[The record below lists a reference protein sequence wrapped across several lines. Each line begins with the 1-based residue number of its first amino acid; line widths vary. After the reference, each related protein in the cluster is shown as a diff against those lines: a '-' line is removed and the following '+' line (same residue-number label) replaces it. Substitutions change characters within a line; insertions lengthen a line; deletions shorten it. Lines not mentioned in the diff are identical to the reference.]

1 MEAGG
6 SEKAVRCSGTPAN
19 PTDLRSRQRQRRCDA
34 RSLRP
39 RLRGPDFDC
48 AAIFSAALF
57 SRSPLGHRSSHSS
70 HTLGQFRVYAPCT
83 SENFASESGTKV
95 KTPTFAMADKPNR
108 RVKLYT
114 LNENKQWDYLGS
126 GNITSVASESQGLFL
141 VVWSESRGTQILE
154 SEVLPDTPYQRQK
167 DTLIVWSE
175 AENHGMALSFRDSE
189 SCYETWEAICRVQG
203 RDPSVNVTQDLLD
216 DLEEEIDETLETDDL
231 DELPNCELSKLKQI
245 ANLVTSAFDSPL
257 RRRRLAL
264 VLENETYIKKL
275 LQMLQSCES
284 VGYTE
289 GLYHLHTIIKGI
301 FFLDKTALLDILF
314 SEECIMNVIGC
325 LEYDPALDQP
335 KKHRE
340 FLTQNANF
348 KEVIPITT
356 CKLRQIIHQT
366 YRVQYIQDILL
377 PTPSVLDENCLS
389 ALKTFIFLN
398 KMEIIHMLQSD
409 DKFLPQIFEQLK
421 DKTIDNDKRHELLFF
436 LKEFGAFAQILKPR
450 SKDALFKTLTQ
461 MGILP
466 TIKVIMSLD
475 DYQVKSSAID
485 IFAHLVEH
493 NPSVI
498 REFLLEEEQQ
508 NEKGSLLINL
518 IIKQMICDTDP
529 EKAGALHIMG
539 LLRFILDPENMIA
552 MPQKCERSKFLNFF
566 YKQCM
571 HNIIV
576 PLLATTSEDI
586 FEEDHILGD
595 DINNKYCLHD
605 YQTAQLLGII
615 LELLTFC
622 VQHHTYYIKYY
633 ILRKDLL
640 RNVLIL
646 MKSRHTFL
654 VLCALRLMRRIIG
667 LKDEVYNRYIIEGN
681 LFEPVVNAF
690 LNNGTRYNMLN
701 SAVIELFDYIREE
714 NIKLLLTHVVEKF
727 YKTLEWIDYVQTFKN
742 MKIKYEQEKER
753 KSQKSLNSLQ
763 NSKRARDVEKNEVS
777 YKGDK
782 ENLEEGHSGMRPMES
797 DFQDDYD
804 ISMEIENT
812 TENEDKVNAPKRTS
826 SGDIKFTY
834 SHSAGDANGT
844 DNPMRLVDYSDDDE
858 EEDKEDEATFRKRPH
873 LNP

>member
-1 MEAGG
+1 
-6 SEKAVRCSGTPAN
+6 
-19 PTDLRSRQRQRRCDA
+19 
-34 RSLRP
+34 
-39 RLRGPDFDC
+39 
-48 AAIFSAALF
+48 
-57 SRSPLGHRSSHSS
+57 
-70 HTLGQFRVYAPCT
+70 
-83 SENFASESGTKV
+83 
-95 KTPTFAMADKPNR
+95 MADRPNR
-108 RVKLYT
+108 RVKLFA
-114 LNENKQWDYLGS
+114 LNEYKQWDYLGS
-126 GNITSVASESQGLFL
+126 GNVTSVASESQGLFL
-141 VVWSESRGTQILE
+141 VVRSESSGTQILE

-175 AENHGMALSFRDSE
+175 AENHGMALSFRNSE

-245 ANLVTSAFDSPL
+245 ANLVTSAFSSPL

-275 LQMLQSCES
+275 LQMLHSCES

-325 LEYDPALDQP
+325 LEYDPAFDQP

-356 CKLRQIIHQT
+356 CKLRQRIHQT

-421 DKTIDNDKRHELLFF
+421 DKTIDNDKRRELLFF
-436 LKEFGAFAQILKPR
+436 LKEFGSFAQVLKPR

-475 DYQVKSSAID
+475 DYQIKSSAID

-586 FEEDHILGD
+586 FEEGHILGD
-595 DINNKYCLHD
+595 DINSRYCL
-605 YQTAQLLGII
+605 
-615 LELLTFC
+615 
-622 VQHHTYYIKYY
+622 
-633 ILRKDLL
+633 R
-640 RNVLIL
+640 
-646 MKSRHTFL
+646 
-654 VLCALRLMRRIIG
+654 ALRLMRRIIG
-667 LKDEVYNRYIIEGN
+667 LKDEVYNCYIIQGN

-714 NIKLLLTHVVEKF
+714 NIKSLLTHVVEKF

-742 MKIKYEQEKER
+742 MKIKYEREKER
-753 KSQKSLNSLQ
+753 KRQKSLNSLQ
-763 NSKRARDVEKNEVS
+763 NSKRARDLEKNKVS

-812 TENEDKVNAPKRTS
+812 TKNEDKVNVPKRTS

-858 EEDKEDEATFRKRPH
+858 EEDKEDEAKFRKRPH
-873 LNP
+873 FNP

>member
-1 MEAGG
+1 
-6 SEKAVRCSGTPAN
+6 
-19 PTDLRSRQRQRRCDA
+19 
-34 RSLRP
+34 
-39 RLRGPDFDC
+39 
-48 AAIFSAALF
+48 
-57 SRSPLGHRSSHSS
+57 
-70 HTLGQFRVYAPCT
+70 
-83 SENFASESGTKV
+83 
-95 KTPTFAMADKPNR
+95 MADNPSH
-108 RVKLYT
+108 RVKLYA

-126 GNITSVASESQGLFL
+126 GNVTSVPSESQGVFL
-141 VVWSESRGTQILE
+141 VVRSESSDSQILE
-154 SEVLPDTPYQRQK
+154 SEVLPDTPYQKQK

-189 SCYETWEAICRVQG
+189 GCHETWEAICRVQG
-203 RDPSVNVTQDLLD
+203 KDPSVNVTQDLLD

-275 LQMLQSCES
+275 LQLLQSCEN

-301 FFLDKTALLDILF
+301 FFLDKTALLEILF
-314 SEECIMNVIGC
+314 SDECIMSVIGC

-356 CKLRQIIHQT
+356 CKLRQRIHQT

-377 PTPSVLDENCLS
+377 PTPSVLEENCLT

-475 DYQVKSSAID
+475 DFQIKSSAID
-485 IFAHLVEH
+485 IFAYLVEH
-493 NPSVI
+493 SPSVI
-498 REFLLEEEQQ
+498 REFILEEDQQ

-518 IIKQMICDTDP
+518 VIKQMICDTDP
-529 EKAGALHIMG
+529 EQAGALHIMG
-539 LLRFILDPENMIA
+539 LLRFILDPDNMIA

-571 HNIIV
+571 HNVIL
-576 PLLATTSEDI
+576 PLWATTSEDT

-595 DINNKYCLHD
+595 DINNKYCL
-605 YQTAQLLGII
+605 
-615 LELLTFC
+615 
-622 VQHHTYYIKYY
+622 
-633 ILRKDLL
+633 R
-640 RNVLIL
+640 
-646 MKSRHTFL
+646 
-654 VLCALRLMRRIIG
+654 ALRLMRRIIG
-667 LKDEVYNRYIIEGN
+667 LKDEVYNRYIIKGN

-701 SAVIELFDYIREE
+701 SAVIELFEYIREE
-714 NIKLLLTHVVEKF
+714 NIKSLLAHVVEKF
-727 YKTLEWIDYVQTFKN
+727 YKTLEWIEYVQTFKN
-742 MKIKYEQEKER
+742 LKIKYEQEKER

-763 NSKRARDVEKNEVS
+763 NSKMLLSRARDLGKNEVS
-777 YKGDK
+777 CKEDK
-782 ENLEEGHSGMRPMES
+782 ENIEEGESGMKPLES
-797 DFQDDYD
+797 DFQDDCD
-804 ISMEIENT
+804 TSMETEKT
-812 TENEDKVNAPKRTS
+812 TENEDKVNLPKRTS
-826 SGDIKFTY
+826 SGDLKFTY
-834 SHSAGDANGT
+834 SHSSGDANGT
-844 DNPMRLVDYSDDDE
+844 DNPMRLVDYSDDEE
-858 EEDKEDEATFRKRPH
+858 EEDKEDETASRKRPH